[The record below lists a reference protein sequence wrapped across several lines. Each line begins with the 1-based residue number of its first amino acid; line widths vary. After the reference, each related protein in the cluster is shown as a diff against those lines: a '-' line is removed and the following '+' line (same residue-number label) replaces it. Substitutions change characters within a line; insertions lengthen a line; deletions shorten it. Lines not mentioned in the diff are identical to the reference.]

1 MSHKWWFDSLLMT
14 SMKIVPRRTH
24 PTKAWDALAR
34 DDERKNAEH
43 FGSAEYNLAEAF
55 KTMDVILLN
64 TKETSLNTQ

>member
-1 MSHKWWFDSLLMT
+1 MVVRLATNDINEDRPSTHASHKS
-14 SMKIVPRRTH
+14 V
-24 PTKAWDALAR
+24 DAFAR

-43 FGSAEYNLAEAF
+43 FGSAQYKLAEAF